1 MWESSALVLSNVLHF
16 NTKYYFKVPIVY
28 CITGIFHHILHRF
41 LPYSRSP
48 KKEKKTDGDVEKDRE
63 LNVGAVVRNIV
74 IVDNQDGTKR
84 DACTDK
90 SEIAGLISNTEK
102 QETETK
108 PEADP
113 KATRNEPIT
122 KIVVDGAQFVYNG
135 KEVVGNE
142 DQVGENGVES
152 TIGNPTLELKQS
164 VNNLT
169 HVNAQGAELGN
180 VVSDKSESPESTD
193 LSSFLN
199 PTTKL
204 DKTNHYL
211 DEDDEEGE
219 IESSTIDEEYKGI
232 VLEGSKA
239 TKHSLEE
246 LGQVSSRGSHSGVEN
261 SRDHSQRIG
270 GQIISDS
277 DEEVDTDEEGDGK
290 ELFDSAALPALLKAI
305 TSASFDHGTIII
317 TSPKGSGLFSVDRS
331 AELGSANRSLRPA
344 PRQNL
349 FNLFT
354 PF

>member
-1 MWESSALVLSNVLHF
+1 M
-16 NTKYYFKVPIVY
+16 Y

-113 KATRNEPIT
+113 EATRNEPIT

-169 HVNAQGAELGN
+169 HVNAQGTELGN

-199 PTTKL
+199 PTIKL
-204 DKTNHYL
+204 DKTNHYS

-232 VLEGSKA
+232 VLEGSKS

-270 GQIISDS
+270 GQIVSDS

-290 ELFDSAALPALLKAI
+290 ELFDSAALAALLKAT
-305 TSASFDHGTIII
+305 TSASFDHGTITI
-317 TSPKGSGLFSVDRS
+317 TSPK
-331 AELGSANRSLRPA
+331 
-344 PRQNL
+344 
-349 FNLFT
+349 
-354 PF
+354 